1 MTRVYD
7 LIFHRPKSILFLIF
21 LLTGFFA
28 YHAQHIRLDSSV
40 ESLLPKGDAEKAYYD
55 EVRALFGSDE
65 VGVVGIVTDNIYTQR
80 VLEKITRLTEQIGQI
95 PEVKN
100 VISLTNAPDIITSV
114 AKESTLLVPDVKLP
128 HAAAA
133 ELKKKLLDQPIY
145 LKNLVSADGRAA
157 AINIFFENL
166 GDDEFFR
173 RGIDDKIQALVA
185 RENGPE
191 KLYYTGLPH
200 FKVYST
206 RAMWG
211 DLAFFVPCTLLL
223 TVVMLFLSFR
233 SLRGVLLPVLTVVV
247 SLIWT
252 LGIMVLMGSSLSLG
266 NMALPPLIIVL
277 GTAYSLH
284 IVAEYYEEAR
294 PGRSVNEVVLAT
306 VRGTNAPL
314 FLAAFSTVL
323 GFLSLIVNRIVS
335 IRELGLYASIGISLA
350 FVLSIVFVPAL
361 LILLPPPAK
370 RTEFLSTG
378 VTAVLH
384 TLARLSSH
392 HRRAV
397 ITIGSLIVLV
407 SAWYAS
413 TIHVG
418 SDFQSFFRETDPIRQ
433 ATEKINR
440 SLVGSMTFYVA
451 IDGTEN
457 DIIKK
462 WDTLWRIK
470 NLQLYIDSLPGVEKT
485 ISFVDYCEML
495 DRGIQEI
502 PLAPAEGEVVE
513 TPAPEE
519 KTTFWSNPEQLKGVM
534 RLVFLNAGGVGG
546 VVNHPNYSRSTI
558 LVRTSLSRS
567 SEIADIVERIETFAQ
582 EHFPPELTVHPTG
595 NLVLL
600 TRTTGDIVSGQ
611 VQSLALT
618 AGIIFVLMA
627 TIFLSIRVGLIA
639 MVPNVFPLFVFFG
652 LMGFTG
658 AELNFGTNIIASIAL
673 GVAVDDTIHIM
684 MRLSKSVRTTS
695 NQEHALLETLSTVGK
710 PALYAS
716 LVLFLGFLTL
726 SFSTFVP
733 IREFG
738 FLSATTILVGL
749 VGEIMLLPALLAT
762 TPIITLWDLLYVKL
776 GKDPHKTIGLFANLR
791 PSQAKIVALMGELK
805 SFPRGQII
813 VHPGEVSNEMFVI
826 ISGRAELRVNST
838 GQSRLLWEL
847 QRGDVFGITSLVR
860 SDDRLSE
867 VIALEDVEVLAMDER
882 FRTRVWRYP
891 RIAARIFFNLST
903 TLLDRLQYTLQRS
916 VGAPVRDN
924 SRKKG

>member
-1 MTRVYD
+1 
-7 LIFHRPKSILFLIF
+7 
-21 LLTGFFA
+21 
-28 YHAQHIRLDSSV
+28 
-40 ESLLPKGDAEKAYYD
+40 
-55 EVRALFGSDE
+55 
-65 VGVVGIVTDNIYTQR
+65 
-80 VLEKITRLTEQIGQI
+80 VLGKIKRLTEEIRQI

-114 AKESTLLVPDVKLP
+114 AKESALLVPDVNLP
-128 HAAAA
+128 HAVVAD
-133 ELKKKLLDQPIY
+133 LKRRLSEQPIY
-145 LKNLVSADGRAA
+145 LKNLVSEDGRAA

-173 RGIDDKIQALVA
+173 RGVDDTIQALVA

-211 DLAFFVPCTLLL
+211 DLAFFVPVTLLL
-223 TVVMLFLSFR
+223 TVVMLFFSFR
-233 SLRGVLLPVLTVVV
+233 SLRGVLLPVVTVIV

-252 LGIMVLMGSSLSLG
+252 LGVMVLMGSSLSLG
-266 NMALPPLIIVL
+266 NMALPPLILVL

-284 IVAEYYEEAR
+284 IVAEYYEQVG
-294 PGRSVNEVVLAT
+294 PQRSVKEVILAT
-306 VRGTNAPL
+306 LQATNTPL
-314 FLAAFSTVL
+314 FIAAFTTVL
-323 GFLSLIVNRIVS
+323 GFLSLMVNRIVS
-335 IRELGLYASIGISLA
+335 IRELGLYASIGISTA
-350 FVLSIVFVPAL
+350 FLLSVVFVPAL
-361 LILLPPPAK
+361 LMCLPLPA
-370 RTEFLSTG
+370 RSQEASAPR
-378 VTAVLH
+378 VTAVLR
-384 TLARLSSH
+384 AIAQLSSRYRH
-392 HRRAV
+392 IV
-397 ITIGSLIVLV
+397 ITIGVLIALL
-407 SAWYAS
+407 SAWYGS

-418 SDFQSFFRETDPIRQ
+418 SDFQSFFRESDPIRQ
-433 ATEKINR
+433 STDAINR
-440 SLVGSMTFYVA
+440 SLVGSMTFYVV
-451 IDGTEN
+451 IDGTEK

-462 WDTLWRIK
+462 WDSLWRIK

-502 PLAPAEGEVVE
+502 PLAPAEGEVME
-513 TPAPEE
+513 TPPPEE
-519 KTTFWSNPEQLKGVM
+519 KTTFWSNPDQLKGVM
-534 RLVFLNAGGVGG
+534 RLVFLNAEGVAS
-546 VVNHPNYSRSTI
+546 VVNHPTYSRSTI

-567 SEIADIVERIETFAQ
+567 SDIALLVERIETFARG
-582 EHFPPELTVHPTG
+582 HFPPELSVRPTG

-600 TRTTGDIVSGQ
+600 TRTTGDIISGQ
-611 VQSLALT
+611 IQSLVLT
-618 AGIIFVLMA
+618 AGVIFVLMA
-627 TIFLSIRVGLIA
+627 TMFLSTRVGLIA

-684 MRLSKSVRTTS
+684 MRLSRAIRTTAD
-695 NQEHALLETLSTVGK
+695 QEHALLETLSSVGK

-749 VGEIMLLPALLAT
+749 IGEIMLLPALLAT

-805 SFPRGQII
+805 SFPRGHVI
-813 VHPGEVSNEMFVI
+813 VRPGDDTKEMFVLI
-826 ISGRAELRVNST
+826 NGRAALRVNT
-838 GQSRLLWEL
+838 AGHPRTLWEL
-847 QRGDVFGITSLVR
+847 QRGDVFGVNALMRR
-860 SDDRLSE
+860 SNEERLSE

-903 TLLDRLQYTLQRS
+903 TLFDRLQATMQQ
-916 VGAPVRDN
+916 VPNN
-924 SRKKG
+924 SREQRLEIRQ

>member
-1 MTRVYD
+1 
-7 LIFHRPKSILFLIF
+7 
-21 LLTGFFA
+21 
-28 YHAQHIRLDSSV
+28 
-40 ESLLPKGDAEKAYYD
+40 
-55 EVRALFGSDE
+55 LFGSDE

-252 LGIMVLMGSSLSLG
+252 LGLMVLMGSSLSLG
-266 NMALPPLIIVL
+266 NMSLPPLLIVL

-361 LILLPPPAK
+361 LIVLPPPTK
-370 RTEFLSTG
+370 RTESLSTG

-384 TLARLSSH
+384 ALARLSSH

-397 ITIGSLIVLV
+397 ITVGSLIVLV

-433 ATEKINR
+433 STDAINR
-440 SLVGSMTFYVA
+440 SLVGSMTFYVV

-457 DIIKK
+457 DVIKK

-502 PLAPAEGEVVE
+502 PLAPAEGEDVE

-567 SEIADIVERIETFAQ
+567 SEIADLVERIETFAH

-627 TIFLSIRVGLIA
+627 TIFLSIRIGLIA

-652 LMGFTG
+652 LMGLTG

-684 MRLSKSVRTTS
+684 MRLSREIRTTS
-695 NQEHALLETLSTVGK
+695 DQEHALLETLSTVGK

-726 SFSTFVP
+726 GFSTFVP

-738 FLSATTILVGL
+738 LLSATTILVGL

-791 PSQAKIVALMGELK
+791 PSQAKIVALMGEFK
-805 SFPRGQII
+805 SFPRGQVI
-813 VHPGEVSNEMFVI
+813 VHPGEANNEMFVV

-838 GQSRLLWEL
+838 GQPRPLWEL
-847 QRGDVFGITSLVR
+847 RRGDVFGITSLMR
-860 SDDRLSE
+860 SEERLSE

-916 VGAPVRDN
+916 P
-924 SRKKG
+924 SSQKEEHSEEI

>member
-7 LIFHRPKSILFLIF
+7 LIAHRPKSILFLIF

-223 TVVMLFLSFR
+223 TVAMLFLSFR

-252 LGIMVLMGSSLSLG
+252 LGLMVLMGSSLSLG
-266 NMALPPLIIVL
+266 NMSLPPLLIVL

-306 VRGTNAPL
+306 VLGTNAPL

-361 LILLPPPAK
+361 LIVLPPPTK
-370 RTEFLSTG
+370 RTESLSTG

-384 TLARLSSH
+384 ALARLSSH

-397 ITIGSLIVLV
+397 ITVGSLIVLV

-433 ATEKINR
+433 STDAINR
-440 SLVGSMTFYVA
+440 SLVGSMTFYVV

-457 DIIKK
+457 DVIKK

-567 SEIADIVERIETFAQ
+567 SEIADLVERIET
-582 EHFPPELTVHPTG
+582 L
-595 NLVLL
+595 
-600 TRTTGDIVSGQ
+600 RTS
-611 VQSLALT
+611 
-618 AGIIFVLMA
+618 
-627 TIFLSIRVGLIA
+627 IFL
-639 MVPNVFPLFVFFG
+639 
-652 LMGFTG
+652 
-658 AELNFGTNIIASIAL
+658 
-673 GVAVDDTIHIM
+673 
-684 MRLSKSVRTTS
+684 LS
-695 NQEHALLETLSTVGK
+695 
-710 PALYAS
+710 
-716 LVLFLGFLTL
+716 
-726 SFSTFVP
+726 
-733 IREFG
+733 
-738 FLSATTILVGL
+738 
-749 VGEIMLLPALLAT
+749 
-762 TPIITLWDLLYVKL
+762 
-776 GKDPHKTIGLFANLR
+776 
-791 PSQAKIVALMGELK
+791 
-805 SFPRGQII
+805 
-813 VHPGEVSNEMFVI
+813 
-826 ISGRAELRVNST
+826 
-838 GQSRLLWEL
+838 
-847 QRGDVFGITSLVR
+847 
-860 SDDRLSE
+860 
-867 VIALEDVEVLAMDER
+867 
-882 FRTRVWRYP
+882 
-891 RIAARIFFNLST
+891 
-903 TLLDRLQYTLQRS
+903 
-916 VGAPVRDN
+916 
-924 SRKKG
+924 

>member
-223 TVVMLFLSFR
+223 TVAMLFLSFR

-252 LGIMVLMGSSLSLG
+252 LGLMVLMGSSLSLG
-266 NMALPPLIIVL
+266 NMSLPPLIIVL

-361 LILLPPPAK
+361 LIVLPPPTK
-370 RTEFLSTG
+370 RTESLSTG

-384 TLARLSSH
+384 ALARLSSH
-392 HRRAV
+392 HRRA
-397 ITIGSLIVLV
+397 
-407 SAWYAS
+407 AS
-413 TIHVG
+413 
-418 SDFQSFFRETDPIRQ
+418 
-433 ATEKINR
+433 K
-440 SLVGSMTFYVA
+440 
-451 IDGTEN
+451 
-457 DIIKK
+457 
-462 WDTLWRIK
+462 
-470 NLQLYIDSLPGVEKT
+470 
-485 ISFVDYCEML
+485 
-495 DRGIQEI
+495 
-502 PLAPAEGEVVE
+502 
-513 TPAPEE
+513 
-519 KTTFWSNPEQLKGVM
+519 
-534 RLVFLNAGGVGG
+534 
-546 VVNHPNYSRSTI
+546 
-558 LVRTSLSRS
+558 
-567 SEIADIVERIETFAQ
+567 
-582 EHFPPELTVHPTG
+582 
-595 NLVLL
+595 
-600 TRTTGDIVSGQ
+600 
-611 VQSLALT
+611 
-618 AGIIFVLMA
+618 
-627 TIFLSIRVGLIA
+627 
-639 MVPNVFPLFVFFG
+639 
-652 LMGFTG
+652 
-658 AELNFGTNIIASIAL
+658 
-673 GVAVDDTIHIM
+673 
-684 MRLSKSVRTTS
+684 
-695 NQEHALLETLSTVGK
+695 
-710 PALYAS
+710 
-716 LVLFLGFLTL
+716 
-726 SFSTFVP
+726 
-733 IREFG
+733 
-738 FLSATTILVGL
+738 
-749 VGEIMLLPALLAT
+749 
-762 TPIITLWDLLYVKL
+762 
-776 GKDPHKTIGLFANLR
+776 
-791 PSQAKIVALMGELK
+791 
-805 SFPRGQII
+805 
-813 VHPGEVSNEMFVI
+813 
-826 ISGRAELRVNST
+826 
-838 GQSRLLWEL
+838 
-847 QRGDVFGITSLVR
+847 
-860 SDDRLSE
+860 
-867 VIALEDVEVLAMDER
+867 
-882 FRTRVWRYP
+882 
-891 RIAARIFFNLST
+891 
-903 TLLDRLQYTLQRS
+903 
-916 VGAPVRDN
+916 
-924 SRKKG
+924 